1 MSAPILKLRVTPKFK
16 AALFDGTGTK
26 ARKDGL
32 ASYVDLDF
40 SALTHL
46 GSYDPSTQLLI
57 AQSTI
62 DGTFGTVTIAQVIS
76 GAQTEQDIIAGAVVN
91 VAVNDGMIKIAKTVG
106 SATQVI
112 LPPASTKVGPVTIS
126 DFKGD
131 AGTNNI
137 TVTLSG
143 SDKFPGNLT
152 SWVIAGDGASI
163 TAKPLKDGSGYAI

>member
-1 MSAPILKLRVTPKFK
+1 VSSTSLKLRVVPKFK

-26 ARKDGL
+26 VRKDGL
-32 ASYVDLDF
+32 ASYTDIDF
-40 SALTHL
+40 SGLSIL
-46 GSYDPSTQLLI
+46 GSYDPSSQFLI
-57 AQSTI
+57 AQSEV
-62 DGTFGTVTIAQVIS
+62 DGTLGRVTIAQVIAAS
-76 GAQTEQDIIAGAVVN
+76 QTEQDIAAGAVVN

-112 LPPASTKVGPVTIS
+112 LPLASTKVGPVTIS

-143 SDKFPGNLT
+143 ADKFPGNLT
-152 SWVIAGDGASI
+152 QWVIAGDGASI
-163 TAKPLKDGSGYAI
+163 TAKPLKDGTGYAI